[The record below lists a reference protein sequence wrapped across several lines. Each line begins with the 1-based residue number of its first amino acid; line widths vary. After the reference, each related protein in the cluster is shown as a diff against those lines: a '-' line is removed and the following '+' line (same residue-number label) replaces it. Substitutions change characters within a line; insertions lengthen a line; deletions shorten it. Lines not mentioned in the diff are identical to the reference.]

1 VSWIFQKRAVF
12 LLTAWMAL
20 PAFPASPP
28 SDLGRV
34 VEVIRSGVQPHHSMD
49 FMRHVYATDRWF
61 TFPKFQ
67 ETAEYL
73 RRTMGEIGL
82 KNVELLSAPADG
94 TTQVGFWTEPLAWDA
109 KSAHLE
115 ILDPPI
121 PASDRI
127 LADYQRIPTSLG
139 MWSGPTPPE
148 GTTAEVVEVHG
159 ADAAAIAKM
168 TLQGK
173 FVLTDHNPADFK
185 WRW

>member
-1 VSWIFQKRAVF
+1 
-12 LLTAWMAL
+12 MAL
-20 PAFPASPP
+20 PALPASPP
-28 SDLGRV
+28 SPLERI
-34 VEVIRSGVQPHHSMD
+34 VEVIRRSGVQPDQSMD
-49 FMRHVYATDRWF
+49 FMWHVYATDRWF

-127 LADYQRIPTSLG
+127 LADYQKIPTSLG

>member
-1 VSWIFQKRAVF
+1 MSWLFQKRAVF
-12 LLTAWMAL
+12 FLTAWMVL

-28 SDLGRV
+28 SLLERV
-34 VEVIRSGVQPHHSMD
+34 VEVIRSGVQPEQSMD

-67 ETAEYL
+67 ETAGYL
-73 RRTMGEIGL
+73 RRRMAEIDL
-82 KNVELLSAPADG
+82 KNVELLGAPADG
-94 TTQVGFWTEPLAWDA
+94 VTQVGFWTEPLAWDA
-109 KSAHLE
+109 KSARLE
-115 ILDPPI
+115 ILDPPL

-127 LADYQRIPTSLG
+127 LADYQTIPTSLG
-139 MWSGPTPPE
+139 MWSGPTSPD
-148 GTTAEVVEVHG
+148 GITAEVVEVHG

-168 TLQGK
+168 PLQGK

>member
-1 VSWIFQKRAVF
+1 
-12 LLTAWMAL
+12 MAL
-20 PAFPASPP
+20 PALPASPP
-28 SDLGRV
+28 SPLERI
-34 VEVIRSGVQPHHSMD
+34 VEVIRRSGVQPDQSMD
-49 FMRHVYATDRWF
+49 FMWHVSATDRWF

-127 LADYQRIPTSLG
+127 LADYQ
-139 MWSGPTPPE
+139 
-148 GTTAEVVEVHG
+148 
-159 ADAAAIAKM
+159 K
-168 TLQGK
+168 
-173 FVLTDHNPADFK
+173 
-185 WRW
+185 